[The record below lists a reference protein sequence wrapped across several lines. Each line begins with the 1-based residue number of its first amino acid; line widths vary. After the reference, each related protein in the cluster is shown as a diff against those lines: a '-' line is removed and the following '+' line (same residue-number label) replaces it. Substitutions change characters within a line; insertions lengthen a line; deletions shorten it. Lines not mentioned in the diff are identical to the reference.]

1 MSESLPW
8 RLLVMACALLASF
21 FFSASEFA
29 VIRLDRLKVKQ
40 AAEEGSRT
48 DRILARFL
56 SDTGRFLSSI
66 SIGNT
71 LANLLL
77 SSFAAITFAPP
88 LARRLV
94 AADAGPGAEGRPPR
108 RSSRS
113 CSPTP
118 FSSSAKSPPSR
129 PPSPPASALRTASR
143 LFCASGRAS
152 CIPRSGS

>member
-40 AAEEGSRT
+40 AAEEGSRS
-48 DRILARFL
+48 DRILAGFL
-56 SDTGRFLSSI
+56 SDAGRFLSGI

-94 AADAGPGAEGRPPR
+94 AADAGPGR
-108 RSSRS
+108 R
-113 CSPTP
+113 
-118 FSSSAKSPPSR
+118 
-129 PPSPPASALRTASR
+129 
-143 LFCASGRAS
+143 
-152 CIPRSGS
+152 